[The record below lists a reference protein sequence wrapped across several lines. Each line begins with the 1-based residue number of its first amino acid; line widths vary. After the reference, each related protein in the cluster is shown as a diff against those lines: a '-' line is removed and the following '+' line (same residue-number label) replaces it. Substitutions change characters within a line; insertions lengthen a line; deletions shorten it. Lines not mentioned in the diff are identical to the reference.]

1 MIDKYE
7 KYLETINRLIEKFFK
22 QQEPY
27 IFCKE
32 GCSFCCETGS
42 YPMAKVEFDYMMQ
55 GYEKLPQE
63 LKDEIKENIAKLK
76 EEKNLSDESEFVH
89 ICPFL
94 IDKSCQI
101 YENRA
106 LICRSYGLMSY
117 CGEEGEEK
125 YKIPYCAGIGL
136 NYHQVF
142 DKEISTISTEMWKKT
157 GIEVEPVSFNLGINF
172 LHDNQETQNLGLD
185 FGELKCFLD
194 WFE

>member
-1 MIDKYE
+1 MIEKYE
-7 KYLETINRLIEKFFK
+7 KYLEKINRLIEKFYK
-22 QQEPY
+22 QQKPY

-32 GCSFCCETGS
+32 GCSFCCESGS
-42 YPMAKVEFDYMMQ
+42 YPMSKVEFDYMMQ
-55 GYEKLPQE
+55 GYEKLSQE
-63 LKDEIKENIAKLK
+63 LKDKIIENITKSM
-76 EEKNLSDESEFVH
+76 EEKNLSDKDEFAH

-94 IDKSCQI
+94 INNSCQI

-117 CGEEGEEK
+117 CDEGGEKK
-125 YKIPYCAGIGL
+125 YRFPCCVKLGL

-142 DKEISTISTEMWKKT
+142 DEETSKISTEMWEKT

-185 FGELKCFLD
+185 FGELKCFLE
-194 WFE
+194 WLE